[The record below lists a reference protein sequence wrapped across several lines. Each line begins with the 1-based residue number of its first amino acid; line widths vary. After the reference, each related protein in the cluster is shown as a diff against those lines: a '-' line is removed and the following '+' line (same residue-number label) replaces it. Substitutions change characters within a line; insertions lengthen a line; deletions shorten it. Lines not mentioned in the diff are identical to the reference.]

1 MCVCVCYSQL
11 NSSQAFVNF
20 LFQARG
26 IPKLTVYT
34 WTFIR
39 LGKPRPRLPTQHNAV
54 TKYRG
59 IKQLYT
65 ILFSE
70 VDFVTVLL
78 WSC

>member
-1 MCVCVCYSQL
+1 M
-11 NSSQAFVNF
+11 NF
-20 LFQARG
+20 LFEARG

-39 LGKPRPRLPTQHNAV
+39 LGNPRPRLPTQHNTV
-54 TKYRG
+54 KKKKDRG